1 MRLSLTTKREHIRY
15 CILQK
20 PYVTKKTFKELRT
33 YILMAEASGYT
44 NEQEITK
51 INNDL
56 NLIKHEVMNTLTDSI
71 PYIENCMM
79 TTYVRNGKLFVEI
92 IDGPTVDILRREQQQ
107 DEGNIR

>member
-1 MRLSLTTKREHIRY
+1 MK
-15 CILQK
+15 
-20 PYVTKKTFKELRT
+20 T

-56 NLIKHEVMNTLTDSI
+56 NLIKNEVMNTLTDNI

-79 TTYVRNGKLFVEI
+79 TTYVRNGKLIVEI
-92 IDGPTVDILRREQQQ
+92 IDRRTVDIMRREKQQ
-107 DEGNIR
+107 DKGNIQ